1 MDSRNIKMKTLL
13 NKLKKTIALGT
24 LMALP
29 FLYSNNANA
38 QKPALTDI
46 QPHTDGK
53 GWYADKD
60 NFVCETGWVSGKC
73 AGTPYNK
80 YSNYNDIKYCASTPT
95 KIQQDTTSLDE
106 GKQIDSGGKPKQT
119 PTLQTGQSIHD
130 VYEYDYPIEKGEAK
144 SKGAGWHGNDYLVDV
159 ELGKDK
165 KIKIYPNTNDT
176 ADYAP

>member
-53 GWYADKD
+53 GWYADKYD
-60 NFVCETGWVSGKC
+60 FVCETGWVSGKC
-73 AGTPYNK
+73 AGAPYNK

-95 KIQQDTTSLDE
+95 KIQKDTTSLDE
-106 GKQIDSGGKPKQT
+106 GRQVDSGDKTKKT
-119 PTLQTGQSIHD
+119 PELQTGQSIRD
-130 VYEYDYPIEKGEAK
+130 VYAYNHFTKKGEAK
-144 SKGAGWHGNDYLVDV
+144 INGAGWHGNDYLIDV
-159 ELGKDK
+159 ELEK
-165 KIKIYPNTNDT
+165 
-176 ADYAP
+176 